1 MNFDNYITVIV
12 AEDEPIILN
21 NITKK
26 VENSAD
32 YITVIGKAPNGLKV
46 LELFKTQVP
55 DILITDI
62 EMPGIN
68 GLGLI
73 EQVKS
78 LYPAVHIII
87 LSGYNNFEYA
97 RTAIHFGVKDYILKP
112 VSQNDL
118 TSSLSKL
125 SETILIEKQR
135 KERNILSMTISGPK
149 NDVIPS
155 QYFEGKNF
163 ILSLITIGNLPS
175 QYVIP
180 QYAND
185 SLSLWEQIDFRAYL
199 NTSENL
205 EHFWLIDETYQLQK
219 FIILHTN
226 VKEISAEYINLS
238 LYNYLSTALKGIP
251 LHLTTSDGAIPYT
264 SIWATAKHLRQL
276 AKLSVT
282 MCSTSYT
289 LLSQKHTNVAWTPK
303 EQRIKIDFLYQINTL
318 HQLLKYI
325 EDTLTQYIAQQIP
338 QHYADNFLY
347 EVYQILPLLF
357 SVDKN
362 ACQLAMSS
370 TLSALH
376 AYRTTTQLCTAITVS
391 IKNLHHNYSPELTAD
406 SLYEKI
412 CQYIDNNYTR
422 RITSED
428 LQKRYGYTASYINR
442 IFKKEGGTSPL
453 QYLTSLRIKHAKEL
467 LKQNTDIK
475 SIALAVGYDDARYFS
490 RVFKNETGLIPSAWA
505 SENKES

>member
-1 MNFDNYITVIV
+1 MNFDKYITVIV

-21 NITKK
+21 NISKK
-26 VENSAD
+26 IENSAD

-62 EMPGIN
+62 EMPGMN
-68 GLGLI
+68 GLELI
-73 EQVKS
+73 ERVKS

-97 RTAIHFGVKDYILKP
+97 RAAIQYGVKEYILKP
-112 VSQNDL
+112 VSQSDL

-125 SETILIEKQR
+125 SETILTEKQY
-135 KERNILSMTISGPK
+135 KDRNILSMTISGPE

-180 QYAND
+180 QYSND
-185 SLSLWEQIDFRAYL
+185 SLRLWEQVDFQAYL
-199 NTSENL
+199 NSSENL

-219 FIILHTN
+219 FIILHTDA
-226 VKEISAEYINLS
+226 KELRPEYINLS
-238 LYNYLSTALKGIP
+238 LYNYLSSALAGIP
-251 LHLTTSDGAIPYT
+251 FHLTTSDGTIPYT
-264 SIWATAKHLRQL
+264 SIWSTAKQLRQL
-276 AKLSVT
+276 TKHSIT
-282 MCSTSYT
+282 MCSSSCT
-289 LLSQKHTNVAWTPK
+289 LLSQERNNVVWTAK

-325 EDTLTQYIAQQIP
+325 EDTLTQYIEQQIP

-357 SVDKN
+357 SVDKH
-362 ACQLAMSS
+362 ACQLAMNS

-376 AYRTTTQLCTAITVS
+376 AYRTATQLCTAITVS
-391 IKNLHHNYSPELTAD
+391 IKNLYHNYSPELTAD
-406 SLYEKI
+406 SLYDKI
-412 CQYIDNNYTR
+412 RQYIDNNYTQK
-422 RITSED
+422 ITSED
-428 LQKRYGYTASYINR
+428 LQKRYGYTPSYINR
-442 IFKKEGGTSPL
+442 IFKKEGKTSPL
-453 QYLTSLRIKHAKEL
+453 QYLTSLRIEHAKEL
-467 LKQNTDIK
+467 LKQNADIK

-490 RVFKNETGLIPSAWA
+490 RVFKNETGVIPSVWA
-505 SENKES
+505 SENKEV